1 MIQVQTLTATG
12 EMLLS
17 RSKDSAKIKLF
28 LLDKDSKPVC
38 PAVTVKDSTT

>member
-1 MIQVQTLTATG
+1 MLEVQTLTAEGDKT
-12 EMLLS
+12 LA
-17 RSKDSAKIKLF
+17 KNSAKIKLF